1 MKKLKLL
8 LFSALAL
15 ATNSVFAESRTFD
28 EIQTIANKT
37 LVNSGNVYLADV
49 KTANGDTVF
58 YTFKGNNG
66 GYAIVSADTRVPGL
80 LAYSKDGEINQE
92 LQEMLNVYV
101 ENIDKNRH
109 QNIELP
115 SSLIK
120 AIEK

>member
-15 ATNSVFAESRTFD
+15 ATNSIFAESRTFD

-49 KTANGDTVF
+49 KTANGDTVC

-92 LQEMLNVYV
+92 LQEMLNVFV

-109 QNIELP
+109 QNIFKKDIQKP
-115 SSLIK
+115 DR
-120 AIEK
+120 